1 MIEQKMSLNPDEGAE
16 KPRSRDGKT
25 SGKGLP
31 RVLITICAWCKR
43 VKDEKGCWNQSGSLD
58 RGSGT
63 FTHGICP
70 SCMEKVRAEE
80 KIYLDQN
87 R

>member
-1 MIEQKMSLNPDEGAE
+1 MIEQKISLDPDEEPE
-16 KPRSRDGKT
+16 KPRSRRGGKN
-25 SGKGLP
+25 LP
-31 RVLITICAWCKR
+31 MVLTTVCAWCKR
-43 VKDEKGCWNQSGSLD
+43 VKDEKGCWNHSGSLD
-58 RGSGT
+58 RLSGT

-80 KIYLDQN
+80 KIYLDRN